1 MPHHDPGATIIS
13 LTTDFGLAD
22 PFVGLVKAQILQRC
36 PHARLIDLTH
46 QIGPHRVEEAAFWL
60 ERSWRFFPVGTLHL
74 VVVDPGVGSER
85 GLLAV
90 SAAGHVFLGPDNGVL
105 GGVAEASGATVRSVT
120 PQTLDGLGLVA
131 PSATFHGRDV
141 FAPLAGELAAG
152 RLSFEALGPEA
163 PRWAGRPGPAPAV
176 SDGGV
181 VGRIVVI
188 DRFGNCFSNIDVE
201 AITRHEVASVSFGD
215 HTLPL
220 VRTYADRPPGSDIAL
235 INAFGVLEAAR
246 VQGNAAQALGLR
258 PGSPVTVTWQGRTAA
273 ARRE

>member
-1 MPHHDPGATIIS
+1 MPHQDPGATIVS

-36 PHARLIDLTH
+36 PNARLIDLTH

-60 ERSWRFFPVGTLHL
+60 ERSWRFFPLGTLHL
-74 VVVDPGVGSER
+74 VVVDPGVGSAR
-85 GLLAV
+85 GVLAV

-105 GGVAEASGATVRSVT
+105 GGVAGASGATVRSVT
-120 PQTLDGLGLVA
+120 PQTLDGLRLAA

-152 RLSFEALGPEA
+152 RLSFEVLGPEA
-163 PRWAGRPGPAPAV
+163 PRWAGRPGPDPAV

-201 AITRHEVASVSFGD
+201 VISRHEVAGVSFGD
-215 HTLPL
+215 HALPL
-220 VRTYADRPPGSDIAL
+220 VRTYADRPPGTDIAL

-246 VQGNAAQALGLR
+246 VQGNAAEALGLR
-258 PGSPVTVTWQGRTAA
+258 PGSPVTVTWQDRAPA
-273 ARRE
+273 ARRR